1 MLLINEYLKDTA
13 GIKWNIGQ
21 KLNSSCVLK
30 SRKFFCCHFHSNRLS
45 IVSLTLCP
53 VDWHMPKNKFDCYIW
68 CSCAVIDGDRHCV
81 GCLQSA
87 RVLFSPPY
95 LLKSLTVV
103 SWDSLSHVCCTDNVI
118 THLDQTSHVHVRYL
132 SSRQSSRGWV
142 THDRPRS
149 RTELSFLYLCLW
161 VRIHTLLR
169 MGNTPSEKIDV
180 NFSKGI
186 NYVCDSSCG
195 VSVVYENTWLPRT
208 TACMASARSRQGNGM
223 TSLTQ
228 LLLLSADGWKWKKKA
243 HAASSWLSLL
253 ATSSRKAYSSKKYTS
268 SPDFSVA
275 TGLNHLHQSC

>member
-1 MLLINEYLKDTA
+1 
-13 GIKWNIGQ
+13 
-21 KLNSSCVLK
+21 
-30 SRKFFCCHFHSNRLS
+30 
-45 IVSLTLCP
+45 
-53 VDWHMPKNKFDCYIW
+53 MPKNKFLTVTSDTAQCN
-68 CSCAVIDGDRHCV
+68 HCI

-103 SWDSLSHVCCTDNVI
+103 SWASLSHVCRTDNVI
-118 THLDQTSHVHVRYL
+118 TRLDQTSHVHVRYL
-132 SSRQSSRGWV
+132 SSHQCSRGWV
-142 THDRPRS
+142 TQDKSRS
-149 RTELSFLYLCLW
+149 TIRLSFLRLCLW
-161 VRIHTLLR
+161 AWIHALLWT
-169 MGNTPSEKIDV
+169 GNTPSEKIDV

-208 TACMASARSRQGNGM
+208 TACMASARSRQGNDM

-228 LLLLSADGWKWKKKA
+228 LLLLSADGWKWKKNKKA
-243 HAASSWLSLL
+243 HTAWSGLSLL

-268 SPDFSVA
+268 GPDFSIA

>member
-1 MLLINEYLKDTA
+1 MKYCPEI
-13 GIKWNIGQ
+13 
-21 KLNSSCVLK
+21 
-30 SRKFFCCHFHSNRLS
+30 KFFLRVKVKKILLLPLAFEQ
-45 IVSLTLCP
+45 IVYCEFDFVSCWLTHAQKRVWLLRLTLL
-53 VDWHMPKNKFDCYIW
+53 Y
-68 CSCAVIDGDRHCV
+68 SDRHCV

-87 RVLFSPPY
+87 RVLFSLPY

-103 SWDSLSHVCCTDNVI
+103 SWDSLSHVCHTDNVI
-118 THLDQTSHVHVRYL
+118 TRLDQTSHVHVRYL
-132 SSRQSSRGWV
+132 SSHHCLRGWV
-142 THDRPRS
+142 TQDRSRS

-195 VSVVYENTWLPRT
+195 ISVVYENTWLPRT

-228 LLLLSADGWKWKKKA
+228 LLLLSADGWKWKEKKCSLPG
-243 HAASSWLSLL
+243 HGYPCWLPARGKLIHQQSIQEVQIL
-253 ATSSRKAYSSKKYTS
+253 A
-268 SPDFSVA
+268 
-275 TGLNHLHQSC
+275 